1 MEGNLTPTEKLLN
14 LCENIDKY
22 SVEDAKKSIKELL
35 DAGANI
41 NGTMIDDM
49 NVYTPLFRLC
59 EQGAPPDIIQFILEM
74 GADPNQ
80 KAGYNSEWT
89 ALSYLSNDNHMP
101 HLFYIRENSVKV
113 KEESDSYK
121 RTVIQI
127 LINTPSLDPN
137 VLDGPGTLCFHLFSR
152 FPDLLYDF
160 IVIRHPSIANLNYLN
175 SDLKRTLLILC
186 CRAIKILKQR
196 LRGTEENIIFHEYI
210 YKMKIYAKIV
220 ELLCRIDG
228 IDMNVIDTTNKTAL
242 DYIRDALPGI
252 RILEH
257 QRNKNHPTGIL
268 TYLEQLLVNR
278 HAYTYDE
285 LQLQKTP
292 VIRRKLGNRG
302 GGKRKTKKKNKTNRI
317 HSGHTRIQQQSCGS
331 R

>member
-1 MEGNLTPTEKLLN
+1 MEGNSTPTEKLLN
-14 LCENIDKY
+14 LSENIDKY
-22 SVEDAKKSIKELL
+22 SIEGAKKSIKELL
-35 DAGANI
+35 TAGANI

-49 NVYTPLFRLC
+49 NLYTPLFRLC
-59 EQGAPPDIIQFILEM
+59 EQGAPPSIIQFILEM

-80 KAGYNSEWT
+80 KAGYNAEWT
-89 ALSYLSNDNHMP
+89 ALSYLTNDNHMP
-101 HLFYIRENSVKV
+101 YLFYIRDSSVKV
-113 KEESDSYK
+113 KEESDNYK
-121 RTVIQI
+121 HIVIQI

-137 VLDGPGTLCFHLFSR
+137 VLDAAGTLCFHLFSG

-175 SDLKRTLLILC
+175 GDSKRTLLILC
-186 CRAIKILKQR
+186 CRAIKILKER
-196 LRGTEENIIFHEYI
+196 LRGSERNISFYQTIH
-210 YKMKIYAKIV
+210 KMQLDAKIV
-220 ELLCRIDG
+220 DLLCRIDG
-228 IDMNVIDTTNKTAL
+228 IDMNVIDTENKTAL
-242 DYIRDALPGI
+242 DYIRNALPGI
-252 RILEH
+252 RILEN

-292 VIRRKLGNRG
+292 VIRRKLGNMG
-302 GGKRKTKKKNKTNRI
+302 GGKRKTKKSKTNRVN
-317 HSGHTRIQQQSCGS
+317 SGRTRIQPQSCDS